1 MENKEN
7 EKKNKKE
14 NTGISLYAL
23 KEFVK
28 RDLENEKINEAEEKA
43 YIFVMDFFNIETKKD
58 FIIKKHED
66 ISEFLKKDGKKFFEA
81 LEKIKKMPI
90 EYVTNKKYIY
100 DSLFYVKEGV
110 LIPRNDT
117 EIIIDVSVKDIKQ
130 NILNQLDELEKN
142 EEKENV
148 EFKTKENKENK
159 ENVNNEK
166 NINLNILDL
175 CAGSGAI
182 GISVLKEILKFLNG
196 KDIKK
201 RLENL
206 NILYEDLNINFCFID
221 ISDIALDVL
230 NINIKNILLNNKEFE
245 KFNLINKI
253 IVLKS
258 DLFEELNKALEKYKE
273 INGKNVMPDYKFQYV
288 LSNPPYIK
296 TKDVELLSSDV
307 KCEPHLALDGG
318 KDGLD
323 YYKKIL
329 ITGKEFFKKG
339 SKIFFEIGYNQA
351 EDISEII
358 KDINEENALN
368 FNLKRVIKDI
378 EGRDRTLEIEYN

>member
-1 MENKEN
+1 MENKEK
-7 EKKNKKE
+7 EKKKE
-14 NTGISLYAL
+14 KANTGISLYAL

-28 RDLENEKINEAEEKA
+28 RDLENENINEAEEKA

-66 ISEFLKKDGKKFFEA
+66 ISNFLEKDGKRFFEA

-100 DSLFYVKEGV
+100 DSFFYVKEGV

-117 EIIIDVSVKDIKQ
+117 EIIIDVSVKDIKR

-142 EEKENV
+142 KEKEN
-148 EFKTKENKENK
+148 
-159 ENVNNEK
+159 

-182 GISVLKEILKFLNG
+182 GVSVLKEILKFLNSE
-196 KDIKK
+196 DIKK

-206 NILYEDLNINFCFID
+206 NIGYEDLNINFCFID

-273 INGKNVMPDYKFQYV
+273 VNGKDVMPDYKFQYV

-296 TKDVELLSSDV
+296 TKEVELLSSDV

-329 ITGKEFFKKG
+329 ITGKEFFKKD

-358 KDINEENALN
+358 KNINEENALN

>member
-1 MENKEN
+1 MENIKEEKDKDKEIEKN
-7 EKKNKKE
+7 EKE
-14 NTGISLYAL
+14 NTRISLYAL

-28 RDLENEKINEAEEKA
+28 RDLENEEINEAEEKA

-66 ISEFLKKDGKKFFEA
+66 ISEFLEKDGKRFFEA

-100 DSLFYVKEGV
+100 DSFFYVKEGV

-117 EIIIDVSVKDIKQ
+117 EIIIDVSVKDIKK

-142 EEKENV
+142 KEKEH
-148 EFKTKENKENK
+148 
-159 ENVNNEK
+159 
-166 NINLNILDL
+166 NINLNVLDL
-175 CAGSGAI
+175 CAGSGVI
-182 GISVLKEILKFLNG
+182 GVSVLKEILKFLNG
-196 KDIKK
+196 KDIKR
-201 RLENL
+201 RLDNL
-206 NILYEDLNINFCFID
+206 DISCEDLNINFCFID

-230 NINIKNILLNNKEFE
+230 NINIKNILINNKEFE

-273 INGKNVMPDYKFQYV
+273 VNGKDVMPDYKFQYV

-296 TKDVELLSSDV
+296 TKDVELLSSEV

-351 EDISEII
+351 EDISDII
-358 KDINEENALN
+358 KNINEENALN
-368 FNLKRVIKDI
+368 FNLKRVIKDL

>member
-1 MENKEN
+1 MENKKIEN
-7 EKKNKKE
+7 ETKNKKINESFKEKNEKE

-28 RDLENEKINEAEEKA
+28 RNLENENINEAEEKA

-66 ISEFLKKDGKKFFEA
+66 ISEFLEKDGKRFFEA

-117 EIIIDVSVKDIKQ
+117 EIIIDVSVKDIKK

-142 EEKENV
+142 KEKEN
-148 EFKTKENKENK
+148 
-159 ENVNNEK
+159 

-196 KDIKK
+196 EDIKK

-206 NILYEDLNINFCFID
+206 DISCEDLNINFCFID
-221 ISDIALDVL
+221 VSDIALDVL
-230 NINIKNILLNNKEFE
+230 SINIKNILINNKEFE

-273 INGKNVMPDYKFQYV
+273 VNGKDVMPDYKFQYV

-358 KDINEENALN
+358 KNINEESDLN